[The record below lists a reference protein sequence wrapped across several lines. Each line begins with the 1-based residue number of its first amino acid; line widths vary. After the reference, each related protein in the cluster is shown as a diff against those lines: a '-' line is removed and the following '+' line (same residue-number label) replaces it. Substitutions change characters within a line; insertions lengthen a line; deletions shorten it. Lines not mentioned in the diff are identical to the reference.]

1 MAEYTV
7 EDYRKAAK
15 AAYEAG
21 DIEAAEA
28 LIEEGMALEQRLKPA
43 PTGAEIVEQFDDGGR
58 ILKSTQTGQETYVTD
73 GYTTSDP
80 ARIAQIRAA
89 GGKAGEVYKTSMAE
103 DIISQVGE
111 LPARAASAIK
121 GVPFVGS
128 YIDEIIGQFSPEV
141 AQATRAAQEARE
153 IVAPVTTGISR
164 AGVGLATAIPAAIA
178 APAISVTPLG
188 TSLLSRVAA
197 GTGLGAG
204 VGALEGAIYGYG
216 EGATPQE
223 REEAARQQA
232 LFGAGAGAVLGPL
245 GPTIGAIGGK
255 IRGRQVSAPAREIG
269 RQVGAKEQALGLIS
283 EAARMD
289 APTAAANLQRAG
301 RYGSLGQMGPA
312 TRNLLDLAAS
322 STSEGAAI
330 ARQNIEEVAGLAGSQ
345 FNDLLDVS
353 LGGPQAA
360 QQLQDLLMEGTATV
374 RRTEYDKAYQA
385 PIDYA
390 TAQGRKLEELLG
402 RLDSDVIAR
411 AERLMRLEG
420 QPSRQILAQ
429 LDDAGNVIG
438 FETLP
443 DVRQIDY
450 ITRALK
456 DVSPTAAPEEK
467 GVLRALSG
475 DIRKTLDEIVPQYK
489 TARDIAGDVIS
500 LRDAID
506 FGSKMLNP
514 KTTRY
519 EVQQVVDGMSKSEL
533 TGLKQGLRS
542 QIDEMMAN
550 AKASLTDPNQDAREM
565 IKPLKDMLSRASKEK
580 ITIIL
585 GDEAPAFLRQLD
597 EVYSAMSM
605 RAGVAQ
611 QSKTAIRDMAKE
623 AASERIEPTMG
634 QLMGERGPITGAF
647 EALRREATETPSQQ
661 RAFETLMGEIA
672 EPLTRQ
678 KDLTQLLQQM
688 QQLRQAAPQLQRA
701 EDIYEAGKRFGT
713 YGAIGL
719 TPAMQTLIGP
729 R

>member
-128 YIDEIIGQFSPEV
+128 YIDEIIGQFSPEA

-153 IVAPVTTGISR
+153 IVAPVTTGLSR

-390 TAQGRKLEELLG
+390 TAQGRKLQELLG

-533 TGLKQGLRS
+533 TGLKQGLRG

>member
-28 LIEEGMALEQRLKPA
+28 LIEEGMVLEQRLKPA

-128 YIDEIIGQFSPEV
+128 YIDEIIGQFSPEA

-153 IVAPVTTGISR
+153 IVAPVTTGLSR

-301 RYGSLGQMGPA
+301 RYRSLGQMGPA

-390 TAQGRKLEELLG
+390 TAQGRKLQELLG

-533 TGLKQGLRS
+533 TGLKQGLRG

>member
-80 ARIAQIRAA
+80 ARISQIRAA

-128 YIDEIIGQFSPEV
+128 YIDEIIGQFSPEA

-153 IVAPVTTGISR
+153 IVAPVATGLSR

-289 APTAAANLQRAG
+289 GPTAAANLQRAG

-390 TAQGRKLEELLG
+390 TAQGRKLQELLG

-533 TGLKQGLRS
+533 TALKQGLRG

-623 AASERIEPTMG
+623 AARERIEPTMG
-634 QLMGERGPITGAF
+634 QLMGERGPFTGAF
-647 EALRREATETPSQQ
+647 EALRREATQTPSQQ

>member
-89 GGKAGEVYKTSMAE
+89 GGKAGEVYKKSMAE

-128 YIDEIIGQFSPEV
+128 YIDEIIGQFSPEA

-245 GPTIGAIGGK
+245 GPTVGAIGGK

-390 TAQGRKLEELLG
+390 TAQGRKLQELLG

-533 TGLKQGLRS
+533 TGLKQGLRG

-634 QLMGERGPITGAF
+634 QLMGERGPFTGAF
-647 EALRREATETPSQQ
+647 EALRREATQTPSQQ

>member
-7 EDYRKAAK
+7 EDYRRAAR

-128 YIDEIIGQFSPEV
+128 YIDEIIGQFSPEA

-245 GPTIGAIGGK
+245 GPTVGAIGGK

-390 TAQGRKLEELLG
+390 TAQGRKLQELLG

-533 TGLKQGLRS
+533 TALKQGLRG

-580 ITIIL
+580 IKIIL
-585 GDEAPAFLRQLD
+585 GDEAPTFLRQLD

-623 AASERIEPTMG
+623 AARERIEPTMG
-634 QLMGERGPITGAF
+634 QLMGERGPFTGAF
-647 EALRREATETPSQQ
+647 EALRREATQTPSQQ

>member
-58 ILKSTQTGQETYVTD
+58 ILKSIQTGQETYVTD

-128 YIDEIIGQFSPEV
+128 YIDEIIGQFSPEA

-390 TAQGRKLEELLG
+390 TAQGRKLQELLG

-514 KTTRY
+514 KTTQY

-580 ITIIL
+580 IKIIL
-585 GDEAPAFLRQLD
+585 GDEAPTFLRQLD
-597 EVYSAMSM
+597 EVYSVMSM

-611 QSKTAIRDMAKE
+611 QTKTAIRDMAKE
-623 AASERIEPTMG
+623 AAKERIEPTMG

>member
-128 YIDEIIGQFSPEV
+128 YIDEIIGQFSPEA

-153 IVAPVTTGISR
+153 IVAPVATGISR

-390 TAQGRKLEELLG
+390 TAQGRKLQELLG

-429 LDDAGNVIG
+429 LDGAGNVIG

-533 TGLKQGLRS
+533 TALKQGLRG

-585 GDEAPAFLRQLD
+585 GDEAPAFLRQLN

-623 AASERIEPTMG
+623 AARERIEPTMG
-634 QLMGERGPITGAF
+634 QLMGERGPFTGAF
-647 EALRREATETPSQQ
+647 EALRREATQTPSQQ

>member
-28 LIEEGMALEQRLKPA
+28 LIEEGMVLEQRLKPA

-128 YIDEIIGQFSPEV
+128 YIDEIIGQFSPEA

-153 IVAPVTTGISR
+153 IVAPVTTGLSR

-374 RRTEYDKAYQA
+374 RRTEYDKAYKA

-533 TGLKQGLRS
+533 TGLKQGLRG

>member
-28 LIEEGMALEQRLKPA
+28 LIEDGMALEQRLKPA
-43 PTGAEIVEQFDDGGR
+43 PTGAEIVDQFDDGGR

-80 ARIAQIRAA
+80 ARIAKIRAA

-128 YIDEIIGQFSPEV
+128 YIDEIIGQFSPEA

-188 TSLLSRVAA
+188 TSLLSRIAA
-197 GTGLGAG
+197 GIGLGTG

-216 EGATPQE
+216 EGSTPQE

-245 GPTIGAIGGK
+245 GPTVGAIGGK
-255 IRGRQVSAPAREIG
+255 IRGRQVSAPAREVG
-269 RQVGAKEQALGLIS
+269 REIGAKEQALGLIS

-390 TAQGRKLEELLG
+390 TAQGRRLQELLG
-402 RLDSDVIAR
+402 RLDSGVIAR

-519 EVQQVVDGMSKSEL
+519 EVQQIVDGMSKSEL
-533 TGLKQGLRS
+533 TGLKQGLRG

-550 AKASLTDPNQDAREM
+550 AKSSLTDPNQDAREM

-580 ITIIL
+580 IGIIL

-623 AASERIEPTMG
+623 AAKERIEPTMG
-634 QLMGERGPITGAF
+634 QLMGERGPFTGAF
-647 EALRREATETPSQQ
+647 EALRREATQTPSQQ

-678 KDLTQLLQQM
+678 KDLTQLLQQT

>member
-28 LIEEGMALEQRLKPA
+28 LIEDGMALEQRLKPA

-73 GYTTSDP
+73 GYATSDP
-80 ARIAQIRAA
+80 ARIAEIRAA
-89 GGKAGEVYKTSMAE
+89 GGKAGEVYKTSMAK

-128 YIDEIIGQFSPEV
+128 YIDEIIGQFSPEA

-153 IVAPVTTGISR
+153 IVAPVTTGLSR
-164 AGVGLATAIPAAIA
+164 AGVGVATAIPAAIA

-188 TSLLSRVAA
+188 TSLLSRVAT
-197 GTGLGAG
+197 GIGLGAG
-204 VGALEGAIYGYG
+204 VGGLEGAIYGYG
-216 EGATPQE
+216 EGGTPQE

-232 LFGAGAGAVLGPL
+232 LFGTGAGAVLGPL

-269 RQVGAKEQALGLIS
+269 REIGAKEQALGLIS

-390 TAQGRKLEELLG
+390 TSQGRKLEELLG

-420 QPSRQILAQ
+420 QPSRQILTQ

-519 EVQQVVDGMSKSEL
+519 EVQQIVDGMSKSEL
-533 TGLKQGLRS
+533 TGLKQGLRG

-550 AKASLTDPNQDAREM
+550 AKSSLTDPNQDAREM

-580 ITIIL
+580 IGIIL
-585 GDEAPAFLRQLD
+585 GDDATPFLRQLD

-623 AASERIEPTMG
+623 AAKERIEPTMG
-634 QLMGERGPITGAF
+634 QLMGERGPFTGAF
-647 EALRREATETPSQQ
+647 EALRREATQTPSQQ

-678 KDLTQLLQQM
+678 KDLTQLLQQT

>member
-28 LIEEGMALEQRLKPA
+28 LIEDGMALEQRLKPA

-73 GYTTSDP
+73 GYATSDP
-80 ARIAQIRAA
+80 ARIAEIRAA
-89 GGKAGEVYKTSMAE
+89 GGKAGEVYKTSMAK

-128 YIDEIIGQFSPEV
+128 YIDEIIGQFSPEA

-153 IVAPVTTGISR
+153 IVAPVTTGLSR
-164 AGVGLATAIPAAIA
+164 AGVGVATAIPAAIA

-188 TSLLSRVAA
+188 TSLLSRVAT
-197 GTGLGAG
+197 GIGLGAG
-204 VGALEGAIYGYG
+204 VGGLEGAIYGYG
-216 EGATPQE
+216 EGGTPQE

-232 LFGAGAGAVLGPL
+232 LFGTGAGAVLGPL

-269 RQVGAKEQALGLIS
+269 REIGAKEQALGLIS

-390 TAQGRKLEELLG
+390 TSQGRKLEELLG

-519 EVQQVVDGMSKSEL
+519 EVQQIVDGMSKSEL
-533 TGLKQGLRS
+533 TGLKQGLRG

-550 AKASLTDPNQDAREM
+550 AKSSLTDPNQDAREM

-580 ITIIL
+580 IGIIL
-585 GDEAPAFLRQLD
+585 GDDATPFLRQLD

-623 AASERIEPTMG
+623 AAKERIEPTMG
-634 QLMGERGPITGAF
+634 QLMGERGPFTGAF
-647 EALRREATETPSQQ
+647 EALRREATQTPSQQ

-678 KDLTQLLQQM
+678 KDLTQLLQQT

>member
-28 LIEEGMALEQRLKPA
+28 LIEDGMALEQRLKPA

-73 GYTTSDP
+73 GYATSDP
-80 ARIAQIRAA
+80 ARIAEIRAA
-89 GGKAGEVYKTSMAE
+89 GGKAGEVYKTSMAK

-128 YIDEIIGQFSPEV
+128 YIDEIIGQFSPEA

-153 IVAPVTTGISR
+153 IVAPVTTGLSR

-245 GPTIGAIGGK
+245 GPTVGAIGGK
-255 IRGRQVSAPAREIG
+255 IRGRQVSAPAREVG
-269 RQVGAKEQALGLIS
+269 REIGAKEQALGLIS

-390 TAQGRKLEELLG
+390 TAQGRRLQELLG

-533 TGLKQGLRS
+533 TALKQGLRG

-550 AKASLTDPNQDAREM
+550 AKASLTDPNQDTREM

-623 AASERIEPTMG
+623 AAKERIDPTVG
-634 QLMGERGPITGAF
+634 ELMGERGLPTGAF
-647 EALRREATETPSQQ
+647 EALRRKATQTPSQQ

-678 KDLTQLLQQM
+678 KDLTQLLQQT

>member
-128 YIDEIIGQFSPEV
+128 YIDEIIGQFSPEA

-153 IVAPVTTGISR
+153 IVAPVTTGLSR

-519 EVQQVVDGMSKSEL
+519 EVQQVVDGMSKSEI

>member
-128 YIDEIIGQFSPEV
+128 YIDEIIGQFSPEA

-153 IVAPVTTGISR
+153 IVAPVTTGLSR

-390 TAQGRKLEELLG
+390 AAQGRKLQELLG

-533 TGLKQGLRS
+533 TGLKQGLRG

-623 AASERIEPTMG
+623 AARERIEPTMG
-634 QLMGERGPITGAF
+634 QLMGERGPFTGAF
-647 EALRREATETPSQQ
+647 EALRREATQTPSQQ

>member
-128 YIDEIIGQFSPEV
+128 YIDEIIGQFSPEA

-153 IVAPVTTGISR
+153 IVAPVATGISR

-390 TAQGRKLEELLG
+390 TAQGRKLQELLG

-533 TGLKQGLRS
+533 TGLKQGLRG

-623 AASERIEPTMG
+623 AARERIEPTMG
-634 QLMGERGPITGAF
+634 QLMGERGPFTGAF

>member
-1 MAEYTV
+1 
-7 EDYRKAAK
+7 
-15 AAYEAG
+15 
-21 DIEAAEA
+21 
-28 LIEEGMALEQRLKPA
+28 
-43 PTGAEIVEQFDDGGR
+43 
-58 ILKSTQTGQETYVTD
+58 
-73 GYTTSDP
+73 
-80 ARIAQIRAA
+80 
-89 GGKAGEVYKTSMAE
+89 
-103 DIISQVGE
+103 
-111 LPARAASAIK
+111 
-121 GVPFVGS
+121 
-128 YIDEIIGQFSPEV
+128 
-141 AQATRAAQEARE
+141 
-153 IVAPVTTGISR
+153 
-164 AGVGLATAIPAAIA
+164 
-178 APAISVTPLG
+178 
-188 TSLLSRVAA
+188 
-197 GTGLGAG
+197 
-204 VGALEGAIYGYG
+204 
-216 EGATPQE
+216 
-223 REEAARQQA
+223 
-232 LFGAGAGAVLGPL
+232 
-245 GPTIGAIGGK
+245 
-255 IRGRQVSAPAREIG
+255 
-269 RQVGAKEQALGLIS
+269 
-283 EAARMD
+283 
-289 APTAAANLQRAG
+289 
-301 RYGSLGQMGPA
+301 
-312 TRNLLDLAAS
+312 
-322 STSEGAAI
+322 
-330 ARQNIEEVAGLAGSQ
+330 
-345 FNDLLDVS
+345 LLDVS

-390 TAQGRKLEELLG
+390 TAQGRRLQELLG

-438 FETLP
+438 YETLP

-519 EVQQVVDGMSKSEL
+519 EVQQIVDGMSKSEL
-533 TGLKQGLRS
+533 TGLKQGLRG

-550 AKASLTDPNQDAREM
+550 AKSSLTDPNQDAREM

-580 ITIIL
+580 IGIIL
-585 GDEAPAFLRQLD
+585 SDEAPAFLRQLD

-623 AASERIEPTMG
+623 AAKERIEPTMG
-634 QLMGERGPITGAF
+634 QLMGERGPFTGAF
-647 EALRREATETPSQQ
+647 EALRREATQTPSQQ

-678 KDLTQLLQQM
+678 KDLTQLLQQT

>member
-128 YIDEIIGQFSPEV
+128 YIDEIIGQFSPEA

-153 IVAPVTTGISR
+153 IVAPVTTGLSR

-374 RRTEYDKAYQA
+374 RRTEYDKAYKA

-533 TGLKQGLRS
+533 TGLKQGLRG

>member
-28 LIEEGMALEQRLKPA
+28 LIEEGMVLEQRLKPA

-128 YIDEIIGQFSPEV
+128 YIDEIIGQFSPEA

-153 IVAPVTTGISR
+153 IVAPVTTGLSR

-390 TAQGRKLEELLG
+390 TAQGRKLQELLG

-533 TGLKQGLRS
+533 TGLKQGLRG

>member
-128 YIDEIIGQFSPEV
+128 YIDEIIGQFSPEA

-153 IVAPVTTGISR
+153 IVAPVTTGLSR

-178 APAISVTPLG
+178 APAISVIPLG

-390 TAQGRKLEELLG
+390 TAQGRKLQELLG

-585 GDEAPAFLRQLD
+585 GDEAPTFLRQLD

-623 AASERIEPTMG
+623 AARERIEPTMG
-634 QLMGERGPITGAF
+634 QLMGERGPFTGAF
-647 EALRREATETPSQQ
+647 EALRREATQTPSQQ

>member
-128 YIDEIIGQFSPEV
+128 YIDEIIGQFSPEA

-390 TAQGRKLEELLG
+390 TAQGRKLQELLG

-585 GDEAPAFLRQLD
+585 GDEAPTFLRQLD

-623 AASERIEPTMG
+623 AARERIEPTMG
-634 QLMGERGPITGAF
+634 QLMGERGPFTGAF
-647 EALRREATETPSQQ
+647 EALRREATQTPSQQ

>member
-128 YIDEIIGQFSPEV
+128 YIDEIIGQFSPEA

-390 TAQGRKLEELLG
+390 TAQGRKLQELLG

-623 AASERIEPTMG
+623 AARERIEPTMG
-634 QLMGERGPITGAF
+634 QLMGERGPFTGAF
-647 EALRREATETPSQQ
+647 EALRREATQTPSQQ

>member
-128 YIDEIIGQFSPEV
+128 YIDEIIGQFSPEA

-153 IVAPVTTGISR
+153 IVAPVTTGLSR

-245 GPTIGAIGGK
+245 GPTVGAIGGK

-390 TAQGRKLEELLG
+390 TAQGRRLQELLG

-533 TGLKQGLRS
+533 TGLKQGLRG

-585 GDEAPAFLRQLD
+585 GDEAPTFLRQLD

-623 AASERIEPTMG
+623 AAKERIEPTMG
-634 QLMGERGPITGAF
+634 QLMGERGPFTGAF
-647 EALRREATETPSQQ
+647 EALRREATQTPSQQ

>member
-73 GYTTSDP
+73 GYATSDP

-128 YIDEIIGQFSPEV
+128 YIDEIIGQFSPEA

-153 IVAPVTTGISR
+153 IVAPVTTGLSR

-269 RQVGAKEQALGLIS
+269 REIGAKEQALGLIS

-390 TAQGRKLEELLG
+390 TTQGRKLQELLG

-475 DIRKTLDEIVPQYK
+475 DIRKTLDGIVPQYK

-519 EVQQVVDGMSKSEL
+519 EVQQIVDGMSKSEL
-533 TGLKQGLRS
+533 TALKQGLRS

-550 AKASLTDPNQDAREM
+550 AKSSLTDPNQDAREM

-580 ITIIL
+580 IGIIL
-585 GDEAPAFLRQLD
+585 GDDAPTFLRQLD

-661 RAFETLMGEIA
+661 RSFEMLMGEIA

-678 KDLTQLLQQM
+678 KDLTQLLQQT

>member
-128 YIDEIIGQFSPEV
+128 YIDEIIGQFSPEA

-153 IVAPVTTGISR
+153 IVAPVTTGLSR
-164 AGVGLATAIPAAIA
+164 AGVGVATAIPAAIA

-245 GPTIGAIGGK
+245 GPTVGAIGGK

-301 RYGSLGQMGPA
+301 RYGSLGQMGPV

-374 RRTEYDKAYQA
+374 RRTEYDKAYKA
-385 PIDYA
+385 PIDYS

-533 TGLKQGLRS
+533 TALKQGLRG

-585 GDEAPAFLRQLD
+585 GDEAPTFLRQLD

-623 AASERIEPTMG
+623 AARERIEPTMG
-634 QLMGERGPITGAF
+634 QLMGERGPFTGAF
-647 EALRREATETPSQQ
+647 EALRREATQTPSQQ

>member
-28 LIEEGMALEQRLKPA
+28 LIEDGMALEQRLKPA
-43 PTGAEIVEQFDDGGR
+43 PTGAEIIEQFDDGGR

-73 GYTTSDP
+73 GYATSDP
-80 ARIAQIRAA
+80 ARIAEIRAA
-89 GGKAGEVYKTSMAE
+89 GGKAGEVYKTSMAK

-128 YIDEIIGQFSPEV
+128 YIDEIIGQFSPEA

-153 IVAPVTTGISR
+153 IVAPVTTGLSR
-164 AGVGLATAIPAAIA
+164 AGVGVATAIPAAIA

-188 TSLLSRVAA
+188 TSLLSRVAT
-197 GTGLGAG
+197 GIGLGAG
-204 VGALEGAIYGYG
+204 VGGLEGAIYGYG

-223 REEAARQQA
+223 REESARQQA
-232 LFGAGAGAVLGPL
+232 LFGTGAGAVLGPL

-269 RQVGAKEQALGLIS
+269 REIGAKEQALGLIG

-390 TAQGRKLEELLG
+390 TSQGRKLEELLG

-420 QPSRQILAQ
+420 QPSRQILTQ

-519 EVQQVVDGMSKSEL
+519 EVQQIVDGMSKSEL
-533 TGLKQGLRS
+533 TGLKQGLRG

-550 AKASLTDPNQDAREM
+550 AKSSLTDPNQDAREM

-580 ITIIL
+580 IGIIL
-585 GDEAPAFLRQLD
+585 GDDATPFLRQLD

-623 AASERIEPTMG
+623 AAKERIEPTMG
-634 QLMGERGPITGAF
+634 QLMGERGPFTGAF
-647 EALRREATETPSQQ
+647 EALRREATQTPSQQ

-678 KDLTQLLQQM
+678 KDLTQLLQQT